1 MQCKKDINF
10 GNFFCFK
17 SFLSYFYQKINMD
30 KEIVLSASS
39 LFLQYGYK
47 AVTMDDIAEHMRISK
62 KTIYHYFGDKTSL
75 VRLAVLHVF
84 EEVKDKIITIQTSM
98 DNPIEALYEIKKIAV
113 QVLGNKDK
121 SPQYQLQKYYPAIYI
136 EIRKKELSTF
146 GNTFKLSLKK
156 GMDSGLFRTTIDP
169 EFIMRIYFNGFRGLR
184 DIELFPPE
192 DYDIDQIIGKYID
205 YHLRAIATA
214 KGLQFLAEY
223 NKMI

>member
-17 SFLSYFYQKINMD
+17 SFLSYFYKKIDMD

-75 VRLAVLHVF
+75 VRSAVLHVF

-98 DNPIEALYEIKKIAV
+98 DHPIEALYEIKKIAV

-136 EIRKKELSTF
+136 EIREKELSTF

-214 KGLQFLAEY
+214 KGLQFLEEY
-223 NKMI
+223 NKTI